1 MAIKMQLI
9 IAITVDIASKFL
21 AAPLVVELVAGGG
34 EFPVVVCPN
43 AVLVPVPVKNGTV
56 ALVALATELVAV
68 PLAAG
73 PTKKKLPAIGLPNL
87 I

>member
-1 MAIKMQLI
+1 MATKMQLI
-9 IAITVDIASKFL
+9 ITITVDIVSEFL

-34 EFPVVVCPN
+34 EFPVVVCPS
-43 AVLVPVPVKNGTV
+43 AVLVVPVENGTV

-73 PTKKKLPAIGLPNL
+73 PTKKKLPAIGLPNF